1 MHWSGPNGWKIGHR
15 STSLRR
21 ASTWRAGAFCFADS
35 LGRDAAVFWCPHR
48 CPYVLPAVAERVSL
62 TAAPPFDLRALPCR
76 AMVLLAGDGRQH
88 VLLRR
93 ADRHLQLVV
102 SGASV
107 LLPVRLHI
115 DAIWPTE
122 QLKRRLWALECIN
135 SLTAH
140 GRLPKTLFPPEA
152 RGRRLR
158 FVLQALDGS
167 RSGASH
173 REIAQAL
180 IGEPRIQADWKD
192 PRDHLRDRIR
202 RAIRRGHALMNGGY
216 KDFLA

>member
-1 MHWSGPNGWKIGHR
+1 M
-15 STSLRR
+15 
-21 ASTWRAGAFCFADS
+21 A
-35 LGRDAAVFWCPHR
+35 
-48 CPYVLPAVAERVSL
+48 
-62 TAAPPFDLRALPCR
+62 ALPCL
-76 AMVLLAGDGRQH
+76 ATVLLSGDGRQH

-93 ADRHLQLVV
+93 ADRHLQLAV

-115 DAIWPTE
+115 DAIWPTG
-122 QLKRRLWALECIN
+122 QLKHRLWALECIN

-140 GRLPKTLFPPEA
+140 GRLPKNLFPPEA

-173 REIAQAL
+173 REIAEAL